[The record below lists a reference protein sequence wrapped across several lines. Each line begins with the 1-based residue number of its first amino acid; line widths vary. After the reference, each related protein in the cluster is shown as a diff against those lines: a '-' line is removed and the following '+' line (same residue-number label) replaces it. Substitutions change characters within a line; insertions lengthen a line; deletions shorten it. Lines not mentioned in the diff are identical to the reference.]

1 MGNSYRTLTVLLSN
15 DVDKDFID
23 SVVKAIGM
31 VRGVEDVVLGTPN
44 DVDTFAARRI
54 AYGTIRQR
62 LFKALLMDTNDA
74 VFKYDLVER
83 DDPR

>member
-1 MGNSYRTLTVLLSN
+1 
-15 DVDKDFID
+15 
-23 SVVKAIGM
+23 M

-62 LFKALLMDTNDA
+62 LFKALLMDTDDA
-74 VFKYDLVER
+74 VFKFDLVESN
-83 DDPR
+83 DPR